1 MLIITTLTQVD
12 MKDRNTQEFNIV
24 GPCSMESKEQI
35 ESVFEV
41 AMKCGLT
48 YIRTQVYKPRTNPN
62 SFQGMADEGIAI
74 LKELRSIYSS
84 DSIKYV
90 LEVCSKEHFDSVK
103 DIASIIQIGARNMQ
117 NFELL
122 KYVARNFTNDYVLL
136 KRGFS
141 NTLEEW
147 ISSAEYLISGGIPKD
162 KIILCERGSRSFTS
176 PTGVSLDFIN
186 AMMAKEAGFKVII
199 DPSHG
204 SKEARFVLPLARAAQ
219 SMDFDGL
226 MIEAHPNPSESV
238 SDRAQAISLEDLES
252 FFNF

>member
-1 MLIITTLTQVD
+1 
-12 MKDRNTQEFNIV
+12 MKDKNTQTFNIV
-24 GPCSMESKEQI
+24 GPCSMESQSQI
-35 ESVFEV
+35 EAVFNM

-62 SFQGMADEGIAI
+62 SFQGMGSEGIEI
-74 LKELRSIYSS
+74 LKNLRSTYPIE
-84 DSIKYV
+84 SIKYV
-90 LEVCSKEHFDSVK
+90 CEVCSNDHFDSVK

-122 KYVARNFTNDYVLL
+122 KYVSKNFKSDYVLL

-141 NTLEEW
+141 NTLKEW

-162 KIILCERGSRSFTS
+162 KIIMCERGSRSFTS

-186 AMMAKEAGFKVII
+186 AMMAKESGFKVII

-204 SKEARFVLPLARAAQ
+204 SKEARFVLPLAKAAMA
-219 SMDFDGL
+219 MDFDGV
-226 MIEAHPNPSESV
+226 MIEAHPKPEESV
-238 SDRAQAISLEDLES
+238 SDRAQAISLIELES
-252 FFNF
+252 FFIK

>member
-1 MLIITTLTQVD
+1 MNQ
-12 MKDRNTQEFNIV
+12 NTQKFNIV
-24 GPCSMESKEQI
+24 GPCSMESEKQI
-35 ESVFEV
+35 RSVFDLAQKV
-41 AMKCGLT
+41 GLT

-62 SFQGMADEGIAI
+62 SFQGLGLEGITI
-74 LKELRSIYSS
+74 LKSLRDTYSRE
-84 DSIKYV
+84 SIKYV
-90 LEVCSKEHFDSVK
+90 CEVCSNDQFDSVS

-122 KYVARNFTNDYVLL
+122 KYIAQNFKSEFILL

-141 NTLEEW
+141 NTQKEW

-186 AMMAKEAGFKVII
+186 ALVAKEAGFKVII

-204 SKEARFVLPLARAAQ
+204 TKESRFVLQLAKAANA
-219 SMDFDGL
+219 MDFDGL

-238 SDRAQAISLEDLES
+238 SDKEQAISLDDLES
-252 FFNF
+252 FFSE

>member
-1 MLIITTLTQVD
+1 
-12 MKDRNTQEFNIV
+12 MKDRNTQKFNIV
-24 GPCSMESKEQI
+24 GPCSMESRSQI
-35 ESVFEV
+35 ESVFKV

-62 SFQGMADEGIAI
+62 SFQGMGDEGIKI
-74 LKELRSIYSS
+74 LKDLRSTYPI

-90 LEVCSKEHFDSVK
+90 CEVCSNDQFNSVK

-122 KYVARNFTNDYVLL
+122 KYVASNFSSDYILL

-147 ISSAEYLISGGIPKD
+147 LSSAEYLISGGVSKD
-162 KIILCERGSRSFTS
+162 KIILCERGSRTHTS

-204 SKEARFVLPLARAAQ
+204 SKEARFVLPLAAAAQ
-219 SMDFDGL
+219 AMDFDGV

-238 SDRAQAISLEDLES
+238 SDKAQAISLEDLEL
-252 FFNF
+252 FIKRL